1 MSVSGVQAEKITV
14 VLCGYRIL
22 TDFISGF
29 LQCRNDHN
37 VYEILRPQSDE
48 LLIRSCDEANDAIRV
63 RIQPSTNT
71 RMPPGKSDML
81 VVGGC
86 RIMSTYVACR
96 QPVALICRKI

>member
-48 LLIRSCDEANDAIRV
+48 LLIRSYDEANDAVRV

-71 RMPPGKSDML
+71 RMPPGISQTCSWS
-81 VVGGC
+81 VG
-86 RIMSTYVACR
+86 
-96 QPVALICRKI
+96 VALCRPTLLQTTSGVDMS